1 MNYIF
6 NSDDS
11 KEVLR
16 VRQTITVL
24 RSFYSMFEELKLLF
38 FCLFVCLFYFLY
50 TLFVFHFPNF
60 RSSCNKPLSMAL
72 LRSTMIEACFS
83 RVK

>member
-38 FCLFVCLFYFLY
+38 FCLFVCFIFYIHDSF
-50 TLFVFHFPNF
+50 FIFQI
-60 RSSCNKPLSMAL
+60 SDL
-72 LRSTMIEACFS
+72 LVISPSAWHCSE
-83 RVK
+83 VL